1 MDGLK
6 SALTGKLF
14 NVILTFQFFIFLY
27 LIYLT
32 LEVSMLINLVLVSSG
47 TKRLPQVQQL
57 PALAHH
63 CVS

>member
-6 SALTGKLF
+6 RALTGKLF
-14 NVILTFQFFIFLY
+14 NVILTLY

-47 TKRLPQVQQL
+47 TKRLLQVQQL
-57 PALAHH
+57 PARTHH